1 MAGIGKVMDEVKKAV
16 VGKDAVLL
24 RAVLAILAGG
34 HILLEDVPG
43 VGKTTMALAFSK
55 ALGLRYNRMQFTPD
69 VLPSDV
75 TGFSL
80 YNKAVGKMEY
90 QPGAVLC
97 NLFLADELNRAT
109 SRTQAALL
117 EAMEEGQVTVD
128 GVTHA
133 LPRPFI
139 VIATQNPAGASGT
152 QLLPD
157 SQLDRFMVK
166 LSLGYP
172 EPQDELR
179 MLRRKQKGNPLDGV
193 QQALDKAG
201 LAALRA
207 QTDQVYVSDEVLDY
221 IVRLVAGTRTLPELV
236 QGASPRATLAVA
248 AMAKAAA
255 LARGADYVTPA
266 DVRRIFHCTVA
277 HLLIPAPQTRDVDA
291 LLDDLMRSISAPQLK

>member
-1 MAGIGKVMDEVKKAV
+1 MRSCDAACFYDVFCAFRRGAEFGDIAV
-16 VGKDAVLL
+16 HRRCGRDLCL
-24 RAVLAILAGG
+24 SLI
-34 HILLEDVPG
+34 HIL
-43 VGKTTMALAFSK
+43 
-55 ALGLRYNRMQFTPD
+55 
-69 VLPSDV
+69 
-75 TGFSL
+75 
-80 YNKAVGKMEY
+80 
-90 QPGAVLC
+90 
-97 NLFLADELNRAT
+97 
-109 SRTQAALL
+109 
-117 EAMEEGQVTVD
+117 D

-255 LARGADYVTPA
+255 LARRCV
-266 DVRRIFHCTVA
+266 
-277 HLLIPAPQTRDVDA
+277 
-291 LLDDLMRSISAPQLK
+291 

>member
-1 MAGIGKVMDEVKKAV
+1 
-16 VGKDAVLL
+16 
-24 RAVLAILAGG
+24 
-34 HILLEDVPG
+34 
-43 VGKTTMALAFSK
+43 
-55 ALGLRYNRMQFTPD
+55 MQFTPD

-133 LPRPFI
+133 LLRPFI

-207 QTDQVYVSDEVLDY
+207 QTDQIYVSDDVLDY

-277 HLLIPAPQTRDVDA
+277 HRLLPAPQTRDVDA